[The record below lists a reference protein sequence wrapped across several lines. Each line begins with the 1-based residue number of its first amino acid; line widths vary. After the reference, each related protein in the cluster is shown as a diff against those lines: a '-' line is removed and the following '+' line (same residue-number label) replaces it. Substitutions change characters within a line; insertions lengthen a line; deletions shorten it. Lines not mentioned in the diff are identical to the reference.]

1 MHRKLKVFW
10 LIVTLALVS
19 TLTLPAATIPAVSAD
34 PDPVTSVTY
43 KFYDFFQGKM
53 DEEVWGR
60 PYEEGGKPWIGRWDW
75 YGTDYVE
82 SWSYPVVYQR
92 GSPGWLPY
100 PQESHVPPYDP
111 YDDAAY
117 WTNGRLNVDA
127 ENLPL
132 NIDTV
137 AWIDYWWLIGT
148 GHRSFVPWD
157 LTLGLGDYPGPGGY
171 CNISWYMTYT
181 SVERTNYWGWGPDRC
196 SPLYWNYLNGAHDGW
211 FVEINGTLT
220 LDKLGAM
227 KVFGMNGTTYDALPA
242 MAAAWTAQE
251 QPALQ
256 WWHWLE
262 SEGNWWPMVLPYA
275 YNWLLHQT
283 VVLGNDIYGKAKWLP
298 YTIPPD
304 WPWNLPGV
312 VGIFD
317 LSQYYTK
324 GIVTVPIWITG
335 WMLENLVGRWLSDWW
350 SCMGGFMPFE
360 GYYSDFHLDASIGP
374 ESTDL
379 VLDTQVDWLLVAADG
394 VGVPCSSAKWVFEP
408 LWGDIPYA
416 THTEENFQDEAI
428 DYTWSSGWH
437 YYKNSTGWRK
447 SYFTSTVGAFNY
459 GGQNPY
465 GYTPS
470 AWNLG
475 IDGKALA
482 PWRPWNDPYH
492 QRYYF
497 DVGPGNHSGWIE
509 TLIFDWSEIQH
520 KGKVPGFH
528 QDPWTVRPSY
538 NVSTVWGNLVL
549 DQALSE
555 PLTEHPGKV
564 FITEKTLTFI
574 GPIDFAQ
581 WSSNVHAA
589 NWTRLATNDRWPNCS
604 GILPWGS
611 PIIYWSIGQEIPI
624 CNPAIASTHKSK
636 PVWTTNT
643 RTSNK
648 DYKYGLSWQYKGV
661 TININAIVKNRGT
674 VPCNFTVTASI
685 ETAPGVWTVI
695 GSQPVINL
703 PPCNELPLVFPWDTS
718 TADHCKTYRIKIEI
732 IEVLCIPPEDYL
744 KDNVYILDWTY
755 FTPSTYPKLWFG
767 PDWSCM
773 TTTGGAVYLKM
784 VGDVDGDGVVGSK
797 DNGKLGAA
805 YGSRPGQAAW
815 NPEADFD
822 NDGVVGSKDNGKL
835 GANYGKR
842 C

>member
-34 PDPVTSVTY
+34 PDPQEPTSVTY

-60 PYEEGGKPWIGRWDW
+60 PPEEGGKEWIGRWWW

-82 SWSYPVVYQR
+82 SWSYPVIYQR
-92 GSPGWLPY
+92 GSPPWYEPY
-100 PQESHVPPYDP
+100 AP

-157 LTLGLGDYPGPGGY
+157 LTLGLGDYPGAGGY
-171 CNISWYMTYT
+171 CNLSWYMTYT
-181 SVERTNYWGWGPDRC
+181 SVERTNYWGWGPDRH
-196 SPLYWNYLNGAHDGW
+196 PAAYPYGTHDGW

-220 LDKLGAM
+220 LDKLGTM
-227 KVFGMNGTTYDALPA
+227 KVFGMNSTTYDALPA
-242 MAAAWTAQE
+242 MAAAWTAEE

-275 YNWLLHQT
+275 YNWLLQET
-283 VVLGNDIYGKAKWLP
+283 VILGNDGYGKAKWLP
-298 YTIPPD
+298 FTLPPD

-335 WMLENLVGRWLSDWW
+335 WMLENLIGRWLSDWW
-350 SCMGGFMPFE
+350 SSMGGFMPYE

-394 VGVPCSSAKWVFEP
+394 IGEPCSPPKWMFEP
-408 LWGDIPYA
+408 IWGDIPYA
-416 THTEENFQDEAI
+416 THTEENFQGEAI
-428 DYTWSSGWH
+428 DYQWSSGWH
-437 YYKNSTGWRK
+437 YYKNATGWRK
-447 SYFTSTVGAFNY
+447 SYLTTTVGAYNY

-465 GYTPS
+465 AYTPS
-470 AWNLG
+470 SWDLG
-475 IDGKALA
+475 IDRTVGA
-482 PWRPWNDPYH
+482 PWQPPHPGWGE
-492 QRYYF
+492 
-497 DVGPGNHSGWIE
+497 GPGNHSGWIE

-520 KGKVPGFH
+520 KGKVPGYH
-528 QDPWTVRPSY
+528 QAPWTYEPSY
-538 NVSTVWGNLVL
+538 SVTEVWGNLVL
-549 DQALSE
+549 DPALSK
-555 PLTEHPGKV
+555 PLYEHPGQV
-564 FITEKTLTFI
+564 IITPKNVTFL
-574 GPIDFAQ
+574 GPIDFAL
-581 WSSNVHAA
+581 WSSLTYPA
-589 NWTRLATNDRWPNCS
+589 NWTRLATNDRWPQCG

-611 PIIYWSIGQEIPI
+611 PIIYWSIAEEIPI
-624 CNPAIASTHKSK
+624 CNPAIASAATSK

-643 RTSNK
+643 RTYNT
-648 DYKYGLSWQYKGV
+648 DYKYGLYYTWKG
-661 TININAIVKNRGT
+661 TIVNIHAIVKNRGT
-674 VPCNFTVTASI
+674 VPCTFTVTASI
-685 ETAPGVWTVI
+685 ETAPGVWTI
-695 GSQPVINL
+695 IDSMPVVDL
-703 PPCNELPLVFPWDTS
+703 LQLEELELVFLWDTS
-718 TADHCKTYRIKIEI
+718 TATCKAYRIKIEI
-732 IEVLCIPPEDYL
+732 INVECTPPEDYT
-744 KDNVYILDWTY
+744 KDNVYILEWTY
-755 FTPSTYPKLWFG
+755 FTPTSYPDLWYG

-773 TTTGGAVYLKM
+773 STKGGAVKVKM
-784 VGDVDGDGVVGSK
+784 IGDVDDTNYVNWV
-797 DNGKLGAA
+797 DLGMLGIA
-805 YGSRPGQAAW
+805 YETGPGNPNY

-822 NDGVVGSKDNGKL
+822 NTNYVNWVDQGML
-835 GANYGKR
+835 GLAYETG